1 MSAPIPAPA
10 AERLRGPAF
19 MTLAMACFALED
31 FFLKSALERLEVGL
45 TLALFGAGGMAIF
58 ALWARAQGDPV
69 FPAALRSK
77 PLVLRSL
84 AEVGGRLFYTLAFA
98 LAPLSLVSAILQA
111 APLVVAAGAVV
122 VFGERVGWRRWTAI
136 AVGFA
141 GVLVILRPWEAGLT
155 ATALFALLGMLG
167 FALRDLATRASPP
180 AMTNA
185 QLGVA
190 GFAMLILA
198 GLIMMLVTGPGPL
211 PDARSAAFLAAATA
225 IGVLAYGALTTA
237 MRVGEVSL
245 TVPWRYTRLVFA
257 MLLGVVILGERPDA
271 ATLIGAA
278 IIVGSGLY
286 TLRRS
291 AQA

>member
-1 MSAPIPAPA
+1 VSDAPLS
-10 AERLRGPAF
+10 ERLRGPAF

-31 FFLKSALERLEVGL
+31 FFLKSALERINVAL
-45 TLALFGAGGMAIF
+45 TLVLFGAGGMAVF
-58 ALWARAQGDPV
+58 ALWARTRGEAV
-69 FPAALRSK
+69 FAPGLRSRA
-77 PLVLRSL
+77 LVLRSL

-122 VFGERVGWRRWTAI
+122 VFGERVGWRRWSAI
-136 AVGFA
+136 AVGFC
-141 GVLVILRPWEAGLT
+141 GVLIILRPWEAGLP
-155 ATALFALLGMLG
+155 ATAIFALLGMLG

-180 AMTNA
+180 AMSNA

-190 GFAMLILA
+190 GFAMLIVA
-198 GLIMMLVTGPGPL
+198 GLVMMTVTGPGPL
-211 PDARSAAFLAAATA
+211 PDARSAGFFALAIAV
-225 IGVLAYGALTTA
+225 GVLAYAALTTA

-257 MLLGVVILGERPDA
+257 MALGVLVLGERPDA
-271 ATLIGAA
+271 ATLLGAA
-278 IIVGSGLY
+278 IIVASGLY

-291 AQA
+291 AQT

>member
-1 MSAPIPAPA
+1 MTDAPL

-31 FFLKSALERLEVGL
+31 LFLKTALTQITVGM
-45 TLALFGAGGMAIF
+45 TLVIFGTGGTLIF
-58 ALWARAQGDPV
+58 ALWAWLRGEAV
-69 FPAALRSK
+69 FPTTLRSR
-77 PLVLRSL
+77 PVVLRSL

-98 LAPLSLVSAILQA
+98 LAPLSLVSSILQA

-122 VFGERVGWRRWTAI
+122 FFGERVGWRRWTAI
-136 AVGFA
+136 FVGFL
-141 GVLVILRPWEAGLT
+141 GVLIILRPWEAGLP
-155 ATALFALLGMLG
+155 ATAIFALLGMLG

-180 AMTNA
+180 AMSNA

-190 GFAMLILA
+190 GFVMLIVA
-198 GLIMMLVTGPGPL
+198 GVIMMAVTGPGPL
-211 PDARSAAFLAAATA
+211 PDARSALYLGWATV
-225 IGVLAYGALTTA
+225 IGVLAYAALTAA

-257 MLLGVVILGERPDA
+257 MLLGVLVLGERPDA

-278 IIVGSGLY
+278 IIVLSGLY

-291 AQA
+291 AQQQN